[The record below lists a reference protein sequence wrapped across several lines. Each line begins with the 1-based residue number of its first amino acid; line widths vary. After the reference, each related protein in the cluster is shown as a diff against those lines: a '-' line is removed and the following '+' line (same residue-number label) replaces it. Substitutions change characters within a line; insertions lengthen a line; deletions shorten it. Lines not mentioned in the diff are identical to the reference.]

1 MQFMGTKRNPGPQ
14 RWAKRRNRSFHFY
27 YKNKSTKVSDS
38 DHKILFTNN
47 MIIGVENPKESTKK
61 ALLELLRTIQIWQGH
76 RIQGHYQN

>member
-1 MQFMGTKRNPGPQ
+1 M
-14 RWAKRRNRSFHFY
+14 
-27 YKNKSTKVSDS
+27 SDS